1 MVESALK
8 DTFEK
13 MKDNVKKFTLKTDLF
28 TQIIIL
34 FSLLIV
40 FIIILS
46 VIRLILLQNNL
57 ENCTDL
63 DKLYS
68 KKNSFI
74 SSCFDTNGNI
84 TNKNFSYQLV
94 DYYIKSSYNSCCGGD
109 PTNSFVSTCALKTC
123 ITQGYR
129 FLDFEV
135 YSVNNKPVIS
145 SSSQED
151 YRLKETYNY
160 VEFKNAMKTISST
173 AFSSQCPNNKDPLIL
188 HFRLMTNKL
197 NVIDEMANDIATELA
212 SFLLS
217 SNYGHEYNG
226 LNLGNVNFKDL
237 YRKIIIMVDK
247 SNSIFMSSKLDEL
260 VNLAS
265 NAIYCNSIRS
275 NQLTVGNFT
284 KNTVDHNRTK
294 FTIVLPELSR
304 STNNYNPVDA
314 FNQGCQFI
322 TMNMQNFDTN
332 LEYYNKVF
340 DENNYAFLLKPEI
353 LRGGPIVEH
362 TTPVP
367 DDSVKLCERTMT
379 LPSIGTTTGPM

>member
-1 MVESALK
+1 MVESLIK
-8 DTFEK
+8 DTFDK
-13 MKDNVKKFTLKTDLF
+13 VKDNVKQFTLKTDLF

-40 FIIILS
+40 FVIVLS
-46 VIRLILLQNNL
+46 VIRLLLLQNNL

-68 KKNSFI
+68 KKNAFI

-84 TNKNFSYQLV
+84 TNKNYSYQV
-94 DYYIKSSYNSCCGGD
+94 YDYYYKSSYNSCCGGD

-145 SSSQED
+145 SSSQKD

-160 VEFKNAMKTISST
+160 VEFKDAMKTISST
-173 AFSSQCPNNKDPLIL
+173 AFSSQCPNNKDPLFL
-188 HFRLMTNKL
+188 HFRIMTNSL
-197 NVIDEMANDIATELA
+197 DVINQMATDIASELG
-212 SFLLS
+212 SYLLP
-217 SNYGHEYNG
+217 SNYGHEHNG
-226 LNLGNVNFKDL
+226 VNLGTMFFKDI
-237 YRKIIIMVDK
+237 YKKIIIMVDK
-247 SNSIFMSSKLDEL
+247 SNSTYMSSNLDEL

-265 NAIYCNSIRS
+265 NAMYCNKLRS

-284 KNTVDHNRTK
+284 KNTVDHNRNNI
-294 FTIVLPELSR
+294 TIIFPELSR
-304 STNNYNPVDA
+304 TTDNYDPVDA

-322 TMNMQNFDTN
+322 AMNMQNFDTN

-340 DENNYAFLLKPEI
+340 DENTYGIILKPAS
-353 LRGGPIVEH
+353 LRGGPVVPH

-367 DDSVKLCERTMT
+367 DDSVRACERTSH
-379 LPSIGTTTGPM
+379 LPSINVNANL